1 MYSSLKFL
9 TPLTPRDKTM
19 SLIGFARVS
28 SIGQDL
34 TIQLTKLKEYGCHDE
49 HIFAGKHSG
58 KADANQV
65 ALDELMKF
73 IRKGDTV
80 VVTKIDRFGRSL
92 SQVLQYID
100 KLTAKGVNLVAIEQ
114 GIDTATDD
122 VMSKAMIQMLGMFA
136 EMERN
141 FIVSRTQEGKAAS
154 GNYGGRKPKL
164 EQSQRQD
171 IKRRL
176 LDGESKKK
184 LSEEYQVSRATILNI
199 EREK

>member
-1 MYSSLKFL
+1 
-9 TPLTPRDKTM
+9 M

-28 SIGQDL
+28 TIGQDL
-34 TIQLTKLKEYGCHDE
+34 TIQLTKLKEYGCHEE

-58 KADANQV
+58 KADTNQL

-73 IRKGDTV
+73 VRKGDTV
-80 VVTKIDRFGRSL
+80 AVTKIDRFGRSL

-100 KLTAKGVNLVAIEQ
+100 KLTAEGVNLIAIEQ

-141 FIVSRTQEGKAAS
+141 FIVSRTQEGKAMS

-164 EQSQRQD
+164 SVEQRKD
-171 IKRRL
+171 VIRRL
-176 LDGESKKK
+176 EDGESKKK
-184 LSEEYQVSRATILNI
+184 LAEEYQVSRATILNI
-199 EREK
+199 SREETK